1 MGISASLLRVGN
13 PSSWTNVYRRI
24 NEKRMEAG
32 LSWNQLAALAEI
44 KVKSW
49 MTGIPTSHPTE
60 TEVHKIANVPQMN
73 TTYEYLRYGTEP
85 EATA

>member
-1 MGISASLLRVGN
+1 MAKGSNA
-13 PSSWTNVYRRI
+13 SSWSNVYKRI
-24 NEKRMEAG
+24 DQKRIAAD
-32 LSWNQLAALAEI
+32 LSWNMLAAMAGI

-60 TEVHKIANVPQMN
+60 NEVRKIAAVPEMN

-85 EATA
+85 NATE